1 MRLGTGYG
9 SVGFLGAGALA
20 EAVAGGLI
28 ASGLPPERMWVC
40 NRSDDG
46 RLERFRRVGLHTTRS
61 KADLAG
67 ADAILLAVKP
77 ADAGPA
83 LRELG
88 PVLRQGQRIISCM
101 AGVSTAFIEDALG
114 GRPRVARA
122 MPNVASAVRASA
134 TALCPGR
141 YCEPPDMDAAARLLS
156 AVGEVVRVDEAML
169 DAATALAGS
178 GPAYVLLLAEAM
190 AASGRSLGLPR
201 PVAVHLALQTLA
213 GAARLALETE
223 RPLAD
228 LRAAIC
234 SPGGTTVAGL
244 RVLEEGGFTAL
255 VAAAVARA
263 AERSRELGAE
273 HSAPGAGA

>member
-1 MRLGTGYG
+1 MRVGTGFG

-28 ASGLPPERMWVC
+28 ASGLAPERMWVC
-40 NRSDDG
+40 NRADDG
-46 RLERFRRVGLHTTRS
+46 RLERFRRAGLHTSRA
-61 KADLAG
+61 KADLAA
-67 ADAILLAVKP
+67 ADTIVLAVKP

-88 PVLRQGQRIISCM
+88 PVLRPAQRILSCM
-101 AGVSTAFIEDALG
+101 AGVPTAFVEEALG

-134 TALCPGR
+134 TALCAGR
-141 YCEPPDMDAAARLLS
+141 HCEPADMDAAARLLS

-169 DAATALAGS
+169 DAATAVAGS

-190 AASGRSLGLPR
+190 AASGQSLGLPG
-201 PVAVHLALQTLA
+201 PVAVRLALQTMA

-234 SPGGTTVAGL
+234 SPGGTTIAGL
-244 RVLEEGGFTAL
+244 RVLEEGGFAA
-255 VAAAVARA
+255 VAAAAITRA
-263 AERSRELGAE
+263 AERSRELGALQA
-273 HSAPGAGA
+273 SPGGEA